1 MVITTLL
8 KDLEKLERTNMLRV
22 DDFTKIIRAVSSA
35 PIYKHLIL
43 IDTWKDFLIRDV
55 DRM

>member
-8 KDLEKLERTNMLRV
+8 KDLEKLERSNMLRV